1 MHVCIYMATK
11 SRLVLER
18 NSKKLLTRLKREG
31 WEVVKA
37 EGSHHK
43 LRNPNFGHSIIL
55 PHPKKNLP
63 TGTVRQIYKAAG
75 WL

>member
-1 MHVCIYMATK
+1 LA
-11 SRLVLER
+11 
-18 NSKKLLTRLKREG
+18 RLKREG

-43 LRNPNFGHSIIL
+43 LRNPEFRHPIIL

>member
-1 MHVCIYMATK
+1 MATK
-11 SRLVLER
+11 AKLVLER
-18 NSKKLLTRLKREG
+18 DSKKLLARLKREG

-43 LRNPNFGHSIIL
+43 LRHPKFKHPIIL
-55 PHPKKNLP
+55 PHPKKDLP
-63 TGTVRQIYKAAG
+63 TGTVRQIYKSAG

>member
-1 MHVCIYMATK
+1 MATK
-11 SRLVLER
+11 VTLER
-18 NSKKLLTRLKREG
+18 DSKRIMARLKREG
-31 WEVVKA
+31 WVVQKA

-43 LRNPNFGHSIIL
+43 LRHPKFKRPIIL

>member
-1 MHVCIYMATK
+1 MATK
-11 SRLVLER
+11 AKLVLER
-18 NSKKLLTRLKREG
+18 DSKKLLARLKREG

-43 LRNPNFGHSIIL
+43 LRNPEFRHPIIL

-63 TGTVRQIYKAAG
+63 TGAVRQIYKAAG

>member
-1 MHVCIYMATK
+1 MATK
-11 SRLVLER
+11 PKLVLER
-18 NSKKLLTRLKREG
+18 DSKKIMRRLEREG
-31 WEVVKA
+31 WQLVKS

-43 LRNPNFGHSIIL
+43 LRHPKFKHPIIL

>member
-1 MHVCIYMATK
+1 MATK
-11 SRLVLER
+11 AKLVLER
-18 NSKKLLTRLKREG
+18 DSKKLLARLKREG

-43 LRNPNFGHSIIL
+43 LRNPEFRHPIIL